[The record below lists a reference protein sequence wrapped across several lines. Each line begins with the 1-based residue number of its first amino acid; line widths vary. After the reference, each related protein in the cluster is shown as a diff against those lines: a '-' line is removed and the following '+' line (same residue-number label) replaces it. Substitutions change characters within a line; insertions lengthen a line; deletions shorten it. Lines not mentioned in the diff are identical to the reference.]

1 MARPPID
8 WKKRCVELE
17 GQVAALMRDK
27 ANLERNCFELSFSQ
41 SNAKTE
47 SENLKEKNT
56 KLYGIIEYLEDHI
69 HTLNSTIEDLRKPNE
84 RT

>member
-8 WKKRCVELE
+8 WKKKCVELE
-17 GQVAALMRDK
+17 GELYAQKNEIATLSRSV
-27 ANLERNCFELSFSQ
+27 FELSFSQ

-69 HTLNSTIEDLRKPNE
+69 HTLNSTIEDLRKTNE